1 VTKPDKAAS
10 NDRRDDRKDKRR
22 QQLIEA
28 TVNVIARQG
37 FAGTRLA
44 DVAGQAGVSYG
55 VVSFYFKTKE
65 DLLLATLQS
74 LVDEYTQV
82 WRKAVAEAGDDP
94 ADRLRA
100 IIEADFSPRIA
111 NEKKIAVWF
120 AFWAESRVRAS
131 YRKLCAELFNE
142 FHWQIRTNVQELIDR
157 YGYDHLDAHRVTLGI
172 NGMTDGMWLDM
183 QIQPRDFDR
192 KVARETIELF
202 LAQLFPAAFEV
213 PKTETDSRKTDS
225 RN

>member
-10 NDRRDDRKDKRR
+10 NGRRDDRKDKRR

-28 TVNVIARQG
+28 TLSVIARQG
-37 FAGTRLA
+37 FAGTRLS
-44 DVAGQAGVSYG
+44 DVARQAGVSYG

-74 LVDEYTQV
+74 LADEYTQV

-111 NEKKIAVWF
+111 SEKKIAVWF
-120 AFWAESRVRAS
+120 AFWAESRVRAN
-131 YRKLCAELFNE
+131 YRKLCAELFND
-142 FHWQIRTNVQELIDR
+142 FHWQIRTIVQELIDQ
-157 YGYDHLDAHRVTLGI
+157 YGYDHLDANRVTLGI

-192 KVARETIELF
+192 KVARETIEVF
-202 LAQLFPAAFEV
+202 LAQLFPAAFEA
-213 PKTETDSRKTDS
+213 PKTETDSRKADS